1 MLTNH
6 DDHHCKRHG
15 YPQGMHERIMRI
27 GGAVAICQKTRTPT
41 MHPSKEEI
49 STELKKILVEDLFVE
64 IPTEKMKDTDS
75 LSTDIGLDSVGQ
87 IELVS
92 IIKERY
98 GIKVDAQEAAA
109 DMTTIASTVHYVWK
123 NDRAGGDYVLSGVHP
138 D

>member
-1 MLTNH
+1 
-6 DDHHCKRHG
+6 
-15 YPQGMHERIMRI
+15 MRI
-27 GGAVAICQKTRTPT
+27 GGAVAIFQKTGIPI

-49 STELKKILVEDLFVE
+49 ATELKKILVEDLFIE

-92 IIKERY
+92 LIEERY
-98 GIKVDAQEAAA
+98 GLKVDVKEAATEMKTIGSTA
-109 DMTTIASTVHYVWK
+109 DYVWK
-123 NDRAGGDYVLSGVHP
+123 NVHAAR

>member
-49 STELKKILVEDLFVE
+49 STELKKILVEDLFDQRLIEIGVWVE
-64 IPTEKMKDTDS
+64 HR
-75 LSTDIGLDSVGQ
+75 LGQ
-87 IELVS
+87 GEPL
-92 IIKERY
+92 
-98 GIKVDAQEAAA
+98 
-109 DMTTIASTVHYVWK
+109 
-123 NDRAGGDYVLSGVHP
+123 
-138 D
+138 